1 MSRIGRMPIPV
12 PAGVRVDIEGNRVTV
27 TGAKGTLSRE
37 FHPDMEIRL
46 EDGVLRVYRPT
57 DQQQHKALH
66 GLTRALL
73 NNMIIGVSQGFKKQL
88 EVQGVGYRVDLQG
101 DGSLLLQ
108 LGFSH
113 PVRIF
118 PPQGIR
124 FDVDPRT
131 KVITVSG
138 VDKEQVG
145 QVAANIRAWR
155 PPEPYKGK
163 GIRYIDEPVR
173 RKAGKSGKLSR

>member
-1 MSRIGRMPIPV
+1 VSRIGRMPIPV

>member
-1 MSRIGRMPIPV
+1 MPIPL
-12 PAGVRVDIEGNRVTV
+12 PAGVKVDIQDRRVTV
-27 TGAKGTLSRE
+27 TGAKGSLSRE
-37 FHPDMEIRL
+37 FHPDMKIE
-46 EDGVLRVYRPT
+46 LRDNQLAVSRPS
-57 DQQQHKALH
+57 DERQHRALH

-73 NNMIIGVSQGFKKQL
+73 NNMVVGVSQGFQKQL

-113 PVRIF
+113 PVRVD

-124 FDVDPRT
+124 FEVDSRT
-131 KVITVSG
+131 KVITING
-138 VDKEQVG
+138 VDKELVG
-145 QVAANIRAWR
+145 RVAAEIRAWR

-163 GIRYIDEPVR
+163 GIWYVGEHIR
-173 RKAGKSGKLSR
+173 RKAGKAGKVG

>member
-1 MSRIGRMPIPV
+1 MSRIGRMPIPI

-46 EDGVLRVYRPT
+46 EDGKLRVYRPT
-57 DQQQHKALH
+57 DQQHHKALH

-73 NNMIIGVSQGFKKQL
+73 NNMIVGVSEGFKKQL

-124 FDVDPRT
+124 FEVDPRT

-138 VDKEQVG
+138 ADKEQVG

-163 GIRYIDEPVR
+163 GIRYVDEPVR